1 MDAPV
6 FFFVK
11 EAAKAGGNG
20 QKCLAFS
27 AALQYDY
34 NINYLTLTP
43 EQAEPFYKRNRSA

>member
-11 EAAKAGGNG
+11 EVGKADGNG
-20 QKCLAFS
+20 QKRLAFS

>member
-11 EAAKAGGNG
+11 EVGKADATVRNA
-20 QKCLAFS
+20 LRS
-27 AALQYDY
+27 ALYCSMIDS
-34 NINYLTLTP
+34 INCFTLTP

>member
-1 MDAPV
+1 MNAPV

-11 EAAKAGGNG
+11 KAGMAGGNG
-20 QKCLAFS
+20 KKCLAFS